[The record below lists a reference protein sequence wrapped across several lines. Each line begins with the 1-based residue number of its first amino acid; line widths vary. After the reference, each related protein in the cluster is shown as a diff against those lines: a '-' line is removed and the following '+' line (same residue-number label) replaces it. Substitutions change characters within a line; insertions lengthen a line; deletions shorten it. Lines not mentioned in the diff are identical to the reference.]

1 MRIRTKILGFVG
13 LCSMVTLV
21 VATISIV
28 SLQAFNTALTDAK
41 FASQRALDAANM
53 NRLVTSVVVE
63 SRGIYA
69 AKDTQDAEK
78 YAVRLKKNLEAM
90 NALIAAWAP
99 KVPASERALFD
110 KITAEAASFTTLRTE
125 TARLGTQVSPKAAAD
140 QGFNEVNRANRQAFQ
155 DGIETLVAHSSAEV
169 EAIDRR
175 VDDLYDERLNLL
187 LALAIG
193 GTLGS
198 LLIGGFVGT
207 REIARPLAGV
217 SAAIRRLSEGD
228 LTLPEAKARRDE
240 IGEIWTSMR
249 VFSATMKESVELRTS
264 QDQAAGIASQRRRG
278 ERNELADR
286 FQGSVGNLVETL
298 AGSAAE
304 MELTARS
311 MAANADQTNRQSTA
325 VMNAANETAMNVQAV
340 AAATEELA
348 ATANEIGAQVSQTS
362 AAAAG
367 AVESARRTT
376 ERVRILAD
384 SASRI
389 GDVVALIS
397 SIASQTNLL
406 ALNATI
412 EAARAGEAGRGFAVV
427 AAEVKGLAAQT
438 AKATDEITAQI
449 ATIQDA
455 TRDTVGAIEEI
466 GSTIGSVHTIAMG
479 VAAAVEQ
486 QQVATQEIARSVND
500 AARGTQAVTDTIADV
515 QVAAV
520 QTGAG
525 ASQVLAAAE
534 QLTRQ
539 SLSLGHEVEGFVGG
553 IRAA

>member
-1 MRIRTKILGFVG
+1 MRIRAKILGFVG

-21 VATISIV
+21 IATISIV
-28 SLQAFNTALTDAK
+28 SLQTFNTALTDAK
-41 FASQRALDAANM
+41 LASQRALDAANM
-53 NRLVTSVVVE
+53 NRIVTSVVVE

-90 NALIAAWAP
+90 NALLTVWAP
-99 KVPASERALFD
+99 KVPASERPLFD
-110 KITAEAASFTTLRTE
+110 KIMAEAASFTILRTE
-125 TARLGTQVSPKAAAD
+125 TVRLGTQVSPMAAAE
-140 QGFNEVNRANRQAFQ
+140 QGFNEANRANRQAFQ
-155 DGIETLVAHSSAEV
+155 DSIEKLVAHSSAEV
-169 EAIDRR
+169 ESIDRWTN
-175 VDDLYDERLNLL
+175 DLYGERLNLL
-187 LALAIG
+187 LALAIA

-207 REIARPLAGV
+207 REIARPLSGV
-217 SAAIRRLSEGD
+217 STAIRRLSEGD
-228 LTLPEAKARRDE
+228 LTLPESKVRRDE

-249 VFSATMKESVELRTS
+249 VFSATMKEAADLRTT

-298 AGSAAE
+298 TGSAAE
-304 MELTARS
+304 MELTARA

-325 VMNAANETAMNVQAV
+325 VMNAAYETAMNVQAV

-348 ATANEIGAQVSQTS
+348 ATANEIGAQVTHTS
-362 AAAAG
+362 TAAAG

-376 ERVRILAD
+376 ERVRVLAD

-449 ATIQDA
+449 ATIQEA
-455 TRDTVGAIEEI
+455 TRDTVAAIEEI

-479 VAAAVEQ
+479 VAAAVEE
-486 QQVATQEIARSVND
+486 QQVATQEIARSVSD

-539 SLSLGHEVEGFVGG
+539 SRSLGHEVEGFVGG

>member
-1 MRIRTKILGFVG
+1 MRIRAKILSFVG
-13 LCSMVTLV
+13 VCSMVTLV
-21 VATISIV
+21 VAAISIL
-28 SLQAFNTALTDAK
+28 SLQTFNSALTDAK
-41 FASQRALDAANM
+41 LASQRALNAAN
-53 NRLVTSVVVE
+53 LKQIVTSVVVE

-69 AKDTQDAEK
+69 AKDTQDAVK
-78 YAVRLKKNLEAM
+78 YAVRLRKNLETM
-90 NALIAAWAP
+90 NVLLIDWAP
-99 KVPASERALFD
+99 KVPANERPLFD
-110 KITAEAASFTTLRTE
+110 KIAADAASFTTLRNE
-125 TARLGTQVSPKAAAD
+125 TARLGTEISPKTAAD
-140 QGFNEVNRANRQAFQ
+140 QGFNEDNRANRQAFQ
-155 DGIETLVAHSSAEV
+155 DSIEKLVSGSEAEV
-169 EAIDRR
+169 EAIDRWT
-175 VDDLYDERLNLL
+175 DELYAQRLNLL

-193 GTLGS
+193 GTLGC
-198 LLIGGFVGT
+198 LLIGGYVGT

-217 SAAIRRLSEGD
+217 SLAIRRLSEGD
-228 LTLPEAKARRDE
+228 LTLPVMKARRDE
-240 IGEIWTSMR
+240 IGEIWTSMQ
-249 VFSATMKESVELRTS
+249 VFSATMKEAGELRVN
-264 QDQAAGIASQRRRG
+264 QDQAAGIASQRRRAEMG
-278 ERNELADR
+278 ALADR
-286 FQGSVGNLVETL
+286 FQGSVGNLVDTL
-298 AGSAAE
+298 SGSAAE

-311 MAANADQTNRQSTA
+311 MAATADQTNRQSTA

-367 AVESARRTT
+367 AVESARRTS
-376 ERVRILAD
+376 ERVKVLAD

-466 GSTIGSVHTIAMG
+466 GATIGTVHTIAMG
-479 VAAAVEQ
+479 VAAAVEE
-486 QQVATQEIARSVND
+486 QQVATQEIARSVSD
-500 AARGTQAVTDTIADV
+500 AARGTQAVTETIADV
-515 QVAAV
+515 QSAAV

-539 SLSLGHEVEGFVGG
+539 STSLGHEVEGFVGG

>member
-1 MRIRTKILGFVG
+1 MRIRAKLLAFVG
-13 LCSMVTLV
+13 ICSMVTLV
-21 VATISIV
+21 VATISIL
-28 SLQAFNTALTDAK
+28 SLQTFNTALTDAK
-41 FASQRALDAANM
+41 LASQRALDAANL
-53 NRLVTSVVVE
+53 NQIVTSVVVE

-69 AKDTQDAEK
+69 AKDTQDAKK
-78 YAVRLKKNLEAM
+78 YEVRLKKNLDAM
-90 NALIAAWAP
+90 NALLKSWAP
-99 KVPASERALFD
+99 RVPASERAAFD
-110 KITAEAASFTTLRTE
+110 KILADAASFTILRNE
-125 TARLGTQVSPKAAAD
+125 LGRLGTEVSPKAAAD
-140 QGFNEVNRANRQAFQ
+140 QGFNEANRANRQAFQ
-155 DGIETLVAHSSAEV
+155 DSIDKLVGTAAAEV
-169 EAIDRR
+169 EAIDRST
-175 VDDLYDERLNLL
+175 DSLYAERFQLL
-187 LALAIG
+187 LFLAVG
-193 GTLGS
+193 GTLGG
-198 LLIGGFVGT
+198 LLIGGFVGN

-217 SAAIRRLSEGD
+217 SQAIRRLSEGD
-228 LTLPEAKARRDE
+228 LALPAMKPRRDE
-240 IGEIWTSMR
+240 IGEIWTSMQ
-249 VFSATMKESVELRTS
+249 VFSATMKEAADLRAS

-367 AVESARRTT
+367 AVDSARRTT
-376 ERVRILAD
+376 ERVRVLAD

-449 ATIQDA
+449 ATIQEA
-455 TRDTVGAIEEI
+455 TRDTVSAIEEI

-500 AARGTQAVTDTIADV
+500 AARGTQAVTETIADV

-534 QLTRQ
+534 HLTRQ
-539 SLSLGHEVEGFVGG
+539 SLSLGHEVDGFVGG